1 MPRFAANVSLLY
13 SELPFLE
20 RFAAAA
26 SDGFKAVECQFPYE
40 HAAADIAARL
50 AGAGLQLVLLNAP
63 PGDSGEKGL
72 AALPGRD
79 REFRESI
86 AKALEYAMA
95 LGCPRVHVMAGLV
108 PTGGDVAAM
117 RRSYIDNLRY
127 AATEAAKS
135 KRDIVIEPLNARDNP
150 GYFLSRQAE
159 AHAIITEVGTPN
171 LKIQFDLYHVQIAE
185 GDLATKIR
193 QFLPS
198 IGHVQIA
205 GVPERHE
212 PTVGEI
218 NYPYL
223 FALLDELGYRGWIGC
238 EYRPQAGTRAGL
250 GWLKPHL

>member
-1 MPRFAANVSLLY
+1 M
-13 SELPFLE
+13 
-20 RFAAAA
+20 
-26 SDGFKAVECQFPYE
+26 
-40 HAAADIAARL
+40 
-50 AGAGLQLVLLNAP
+50 
-63 PGDSGEKGL
+63 
-72 AALPGRD
+72 
-79 REFRESI
+79 
-86 AKALEYAMA
+86 
-95 LGCPRVHVMAGLV
+95 
-108 PTGGDVAAM
+108 
-117 RRSYIDNLRY
+117 
-127 AATEAAKS
+127 
-135 KRDIVIEPLNARDNP
+135 
-150 GYFLSRQAE
+150 
-159 AHAIITEVGTPN
+159 
-171 LKIQFDLYHVQIAE
+171 QIAE